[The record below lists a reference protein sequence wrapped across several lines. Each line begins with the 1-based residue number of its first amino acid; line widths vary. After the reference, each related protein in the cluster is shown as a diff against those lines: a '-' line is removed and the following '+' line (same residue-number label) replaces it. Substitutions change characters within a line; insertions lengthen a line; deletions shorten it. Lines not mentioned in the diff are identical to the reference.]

1 MYGPRVGREVNSNKK
16 QTMNSTSPSKQN
28 SLSKKIFLVIL
39 SSVGLIMIFNS
50 FGCQSEESSIPASFQ
65 IEKGFSMKLVASEPL
80 IKDPV
85 DLEFNEKGEAFV
97 LEMPGYP
104 FEDQQSRI
112 ILLKDKNNDGVY
124 DENVIY
130 AEGLQLAS
138 SILPYKKG
146 VLVAAP
152 PFLLH
157 VIDTNGDEIA
167 DKTDT
172 LMSGFSTG
180 NLQHNYNGLTYGI
193 DNWIYAANG
202 GNSGQ
207 PFWWGDSSSVI
218 DLRGED
224 FRFNLDKHL
233 MERIGESSGGF
244 GLAINEWGHIFE
256 THNLEHISQSVFHQN
271 YIGSTPLSIR
281 HTLSN
286 ISDHEENGLSRIY
299 PIGAQESRVNHPE
312 QSGYFSGSCGIS
324 HYGGGSFGSEYDHT
338 IWLADV
344 VLNLIHIDKI
354 SNHGSASTASRV
366 MEKREFLASTDRS
379 FRPVNMTVGPNG
391 DMYIV
396 DMYREVIE
404 HPEWIP
410 DDIEA
415 TLDLHAGKNQGRIY
429 QISKTESASDKV
441 DMSKFKSIDG
451 LIKSLGD
458 SNQWMRS
465 SAHRLLMEDKLNQ
478 TESKLLAK
486 ALDDENSFMRLHAL
500 WILSEQNLLTQTQL
514 IAKMQDA
521 VSGIR
526 ENALKIS
533 EYTINREP
541 GIIETAMTLL
551 MDESQRVRM
560 QAALT
565 LSTLDYK
572 VLLPIKKQ
580 LSEAIVKSSQMD
592 MDQWNVAALSL
603 AAKSISADLFQHLIK
618 QKNPD
623 EKLLISLSRSAAQ
636 NQSTLTTV
644 LKSLSEFDGS
654 AEIKSSIISAL
665 TKSLDPAINPK
676 GLITFLNALEAQ
688 GDVNLISSIAGM
700 HKKFNLPPSKIYLDS
715 SKAAFSKITDPSMP
729 TDVRMAQLALI
740 DLVPFSQKSELLY
753 SCLSNKEPISLQ
765 EAALKQL
772 WEADDPGIGSR
783 LVKLWPQL
791 GPISRKYAG
800 DILLYKQA
808 HHDAL
813 LTGLEKGSINI
824 GEMNFDLERRRTLLW
839 WTDDD
844 ITKRRAE
851 ALFSDSGVVNRKE
864 AIDSMRQALTLNG
877 IPTKGLEV
885 FTSLCAQCHIYGSIG
900 KNVGPVLTEI
910 NRKSK
915 EQLMNDIL
923 DPNAAAD
930 TKYINHKIEM
940 RDGTLHIGIVDL
952 ETDDKITIKKMGG
965 LTVTIDKEAM
975 KSFESLGTSMMP
987 EGLEGS
993 MTHQDMADLL
1003 AFLQNS
1009 ATSTL

>member
-1 MYGPRVGREVNSNKK
+1 M
-16 QTMNSTSPSKQN
+16 
-28 SLSKKIFLVIL
+28 
-39 SSVGLIMIFNS
+39 FNS
-50 FGCQSEESSIPASFQ
+50 FGCQSEKVSVPAGFQ
-65 IEKGFSMKLVASEPL
+65 IEKGFRMKLVASEPL

-85 DLEFNEKGEAFV
+85 DLEFNEKGEALV

-112 ILLKDKNNDGVY
+112 ILLKDKNNDGTY
-124 DENVIY
+124 DDKVIY

-157 VIDTNGDEIA
+157 VIDTDEDDIA

-256 THNLEHISQSVFHQN
+256 THNLEHISQSVFPQH
-271 YIGSTPLSIR
+271 YMGSTPLSIR

-299 PIGAQESRVNHPE
+299 PIGEQESRVNHPE

-338 IWLADV
+338 IWVADV
-344 VLNLIHIDKI
+344 VLNLIHLDKI
-354 SNHGSASTASRV
+354 NNSGSASAASRV
-366 MEKREFLASTDRS
+366 MQQREFLACTDRS

-415 TLDLHAGKNQGRIY
+415 TLDLHAGKDQGRIY
-429 QISKTESASDKV
+429 QISKTERSSDKA
-441 DMSKFKSIDG
+441 DISKLKTTDG
-451 LIKSLGD
+451 IVKSLGD
-458 SNQWMRS
+458 SNQWMRNT
-465 SAHRLLMEDKLNQ
+465 AHRLLMEDKLIE
-478 TESKLLAK
+478 TETELLAE
-486 ALDDENSFMRLHAL
+486 ALDDENAFMRLHAL
-500 WILSEQNLLTQTQL
+500 WILSEQNLLTPSQL

-526 ENALKIS
+526 ENALKITEHTIDS
-533 EYTINREP
+533 ES
-541 GIIETAMTLL
+541 GILELAMTLL
-551 MDESQRVRM
+551 TDESQRVRM

-565 LSTLDYK
+565 LSTVDSQ
-572 VLLPIKKQ
+572 VLLPLKKQ
-580 LSEAIVKSSQMD
+580 LSEAILKSSQMD

-603 AAKSISADLFQHLIK
+603 AAKSISADVFQHLVA
-618 QKNPD
+618 QTNPD
-623 EKLLISLSRSAAQ
+623 EKLLTSLGRSGAQ
-636 NQSTLTTV
+636 NQSALTTV
-644 LKSLSEFDGS
+644 LKSLNEFDGK
-654 AEIKSSIISAL
+654 AEIKNSIIAAL
-665 TKSLDPAINPK
+665 TESLDPAINPK
-676 GLITFLNALEAQ
+676 GLIPYLNSLEAQ

-700 HKKFNLPPSKIYLDS
+700 RKKFKLPASKIYLAN
-715 SKAAFSKITDPSMP
+715 SKAAFSKIADQSMQ
-729 TDVRMAQLALI
+729 TDVRLAQLALI
-740 DLVPFSQKSELLY
+740 DLVPISQKSELLY
-753 SCLSNKEPISLQ
+753 TCLSNKEPISIQ

-772 WEADDPGIGSR
+772 WEADDPVIGSR
-783 LVKLWPQL
+783 LVKLWPEL
-791 GPISRKYAG
+791 GPISRRYAG

-813 LTGLEKGSINI
+813 LTGLENGSINI

-839 WTDDD
+839 WTDDEN
-844 ITKRRAE
+844 TKRRAE

-864 AIDSMRQALTLNG
+864 AIDNMREALTLTG
-877 IPTKGLEV
+877 LPTKGLEV
-885 FTSLCAQCHIYGSIG
+885 FTSLCAQCHMYGSVG

-923 DPNAAAD
+923 DPNAASD

-940 RDGTLHIGIVDL
+940 ADGTLHIGIVDL

-965 LTVTIDKEAM
+965 LTVTIDKKAM
-975 KSFESLGTSMMP
+975 KSFVSLGTSMMP

-1009 ATSTL
+1009 VTPTL